1 MATRNSSAAMNRLA
15 AVLVAITPFAFPL
28 DAHAHE
34 PGNFV
39 TWREGL
45 ASSAQPD
52 AEWLARV
59 KERGYDIVINLAPPQ
74 SHGSIANE
82 GGIVGSKGVMYL
94 NIPVEFGAPT
104 AENFRVFSEA
114 MKASRGRNV
123 FVHCQ
128 VNMRGSA
135 FVFLYRVIYEDAP
148 VSQAIA
154 QLTGVWKP
162 DRVWMK
168 FIHDTLAAHGKQA
181 EIL

>member
-1 MATRNSSAAMNRLA
+1 MTRLA
-15 AVLVAITPFAFPL
+15 AVLVAITPFVLPL
-28 DAHAHE
+28 GAQGGE
-34 PGNFV
+34 PDNLV
-39 TWREGL
+39 KWREGL

-52 AEWLARV
+52 ARWLAGV
-59 KERGYDIVINLAPPQ
+59 KERGYDLVINLAPPQ
-74 SHGSIANE
+74 SQGSIANE
-82 GGIVGSKGVMYL
+82 GGIVGSKGVVYL

-114 MKASRGRNV
+114 MKASRGKNV

-162 DRVWMK
+162 DKVWMK
-168 FIHDTLAAHGKQA
+168 FIQDTLAAHGKQA